1 MLHMIR
7 ERVTSV
13 LCHLTGIALPLEDKA
28 LRHSNPHSPQGSEVC
43 HVPMA
48 KALMPQIT
56 ILLTD
61 VSGELLVIP
70 MSVGLHVI
78 LSKEIEE
85 AKPPRIT
92 AKWKPATV
100 LGHKCAAIL

>member
-1 MLHMIR
+1 MLHIMR

-13 LCHLTGIALPLEDKA
+13 LCHLTGIALPFQDKA

-61 VSGELLVIP
+61 VSNELLIITT
-70 MSVGLHVI
+70 SVKLHVI
-78 LSKEIEE
+78 LSNEIEE

-92 AKWKPATV
+92 AKWKPATIP
-100 LGHKCAAIL
+100 GYKCAAIL